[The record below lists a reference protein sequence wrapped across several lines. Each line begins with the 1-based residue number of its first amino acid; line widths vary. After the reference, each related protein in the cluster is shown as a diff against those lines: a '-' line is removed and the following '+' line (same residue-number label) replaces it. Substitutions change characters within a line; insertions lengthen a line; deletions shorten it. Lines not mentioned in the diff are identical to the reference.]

1 MLREML
7 SALFGRKKQ
16 EAERDKPKPP
26 EATAIRREAR
36 RRNAMPAASRSAS
49 SSPVARQDDIL
60 TNPLHPL
67 SPLNPINTP
76 GSSCR
81 THDPAPSHCDD
92 SHRSS
97 WVSSSTCSSS
107 DSSYSSSDS
116 SSSCSSS
123 EY

>member
-1 MLREML
+1 MLKKLL
-7 SALFGRKKQ
+7 SALFGHKKQ
-16 EAERDKPKPP
+16 AVEYDKPKPP

-36 RRNAMPAASRSAS
+36 RRDSMPAASRSTS
-49 SSPVARQDDIL
+49 SSPAERQDDAL

-76 GSSCR
+76 SSSCR
-81 THDPAPSHCDD
+81 TPDPVPSHCDD

-97 WVSSSTCSSS
+97 WGSSSTCSSS

-123 EY
+123 D

>member
-1 MLREML
+1 MLRKL
-7 SALFGRKKQ
+7 FSALFGRKKQ
-16 EAERDKPKPP
+16 EAEHDKPKYR

-36 RRNAMPAASRSAS
+36 RRNATPAASRSTS
-49 SSPVARQDDIL
+49 SSPAARQDDAL

-76 GSSCR
+76 SSSCR
-81 THDPAPSHCDD
+81 TPDPVPSHCDD
-92 SHRSS
+92 SYRSS
-97 WVSSSTCSSS
+97 WGSSSCSSS

-123 EY
+123 D

>member
-1 MLREML
+1 MLKKL
-7 SALFGRKKQ
+7 FSALFGRKKQ
-16 EAERDKPKPP
+16 AAECDKPKPP

-49 SSPVARQDDIL
+49 PSPTARQDDIL

-67 SPLNPINTP
+67 SPLNPISTP
-76 GSSCR
+76 SS
-81 THDPAPSHCDD
+81 DPVPSHCDD

-97 WVSSSTCSSS
+97 WGSSSSCSSS

-123 EY
+123 D

>member
-1 MLREML
+1 MLKKL
-7 SALFGRKKQ
+7 FSALFGRKKQ
-16 EAERDKPKPP
+16 AVECDKPKHA

-36 RRNAMPAASRSAS
+36 RRNAMPAAFRS
-49 SSPVARQDDIL
+49 SSPSPTARQDDIL
-60 TNPLHPL
+60 INPLHPL
-67 SPLNPINTP
+67 SPINQIYTP
-76 GSSCR
+76 SSSYR

-97 WVSSSTCSSS
+97 WGSSSSCSSS

-123 EY
+123 D

>member
-1 MLREML
+1 MLKKLL

-16 EAERDKPKPP
+16 EAERDKPKHP

-36 RRNAMPAASRSAS
+36 RRNAMPAASRSTS
-49 SSPVARQDDIL
+49 SSPAARQDDAM

-76 GSSCR
+76 SSSCR
-81 THDPAPSHCDD
+81 THDPAPSSHCDD

-97 WVSSSTCSSS
+97 WGSSSCSSS
-107 DSSYSSSDS
+107 DSGYSSSDS
-116 SSSCSSS
+116 SSNCSSS
-123 EY
+123 D

>member
-1 MLREML
+1 MLKKL
-7 SALFGRKKQ
+7 FSALFGRKKQ
-16 EAERDKPKPP
+16 AVECGKPKHP

-49 SSPVARQDDIL
+49 PSPTALQDDIL

-76 GSSCR
+76 SSSCR
-81 THDPAPSHCDD
+81 THDFAPSHCDD

-97 WVSSSTCSSS
+97 WGSSSSCSSS

-116 SSSCSSS
+116 SISCASSD
-123 EY
+123 

>member
-1 MLREML
+1 MLKKLL
-7 SALFGRKKQ
+7 SALFVRKKQ

-36 RRNAMPAASRSAS
+36 QRNAMPAASRSTS
-49 SSPVARQDDIL
+49 SSPAARQDDIL

-76 GSSCR
+76 SSSCR
-81 THDPAPSHCDD
+81 THDPVPSHCDD

-97 WVSSSTCSSS
+97 WGSSSCSSS
-107 DSSYSSSDS
+107 ESSYSSSDS

-123 EY
+123 D